1 MDKEA
6 WVGIRVNC
14 FCTSAQVTFLTIDVV
29 LHEKIYKVASC
40 LCLLI
45 YTQYIITFIV
55 HTSVAIVVVDMQ
67 CIQVVPALPANEVI
81 SVYVALHANE
91 DGLLHA
97 KVKT

>member
-6 WVGIRVNC
+6 WVGIRMLLY
-14 FCTSAQVTFLTIDVV
+14 FSTSDILTIGVV

-67 CIQVVPALPANEVI
+67 CIQVVPALPANEVN
-81 SVYVALHANE
+81 SV
-91 DGLLHA
+91 
-97 KVKT
+97 